1 MLNSVCLMGRLVA
14 DPELRQT
21 PSGVSVCSF
30 RIAVDRTY
38 QPKGQEKQTDFIN
51 IVTWRSTAEFVSR
64 YFRKGQL
71 VAVQGSI
78 QTSQYTDRDGNK
90 RTAFDV
96 VADNVFF
103 AEPKRDGTSSGSRY
117 DSPSPAVQRGG
128 PGLPEHG
135 IRGFRGDRGRRRP
148 SLLKQGM
155 AEERIAMISAVP
167 VLDGVTA
174 SF

>member
-90 RTAFDV
+90 RTTFDV

-103 AEPKRDGTSSGSRY
+103 AEKKAESG
-117 DSPSPAVQRGG
+117 
-128 PGLPEHG
+128 ET
-135 IRGFRGDRGRRRP
+135 
-148 SLLKQGM
+148 KQG
-155 AEERIAMISAVP
+155 AGYDHSPDIQGDFEEIIGDESLP
-167 VLDGVTA
+167 
-174 SF
+174 F

>member
-51 IVTWRSTAEFVSR
+51 IVTWRGTAEFVSR

-78 QTSQYTDRDGNK
+78 QTSQYTDLDGNK

-103 AEPKRDGTSSGSRY
+103 AEKKAESG
-117 DSPSPAVQRGG
+117 
-128 PGLPEHG
+128 ET
-135 IRGFRGDRGRRRP
+135 
-148 SLLKQGM
+148 KQG
-155 AEERIAMISAVP
+155 AGYDHSPDIQGDFEEIMGNDEP
-167 VLDGVTA
+167 P
-174 SF
+174 F

>member
-90 RTAFDV
+90 RTTFDV

-103 AEPKRDGTSSGSRY
+103 AEKKAESG
-117 DSPSPAVQRGG
+117 
-128 PGLPEHG
+128 ET
-135 IRGFRGDRGRRRP
+135 
-148 SLLKQGM
+148 KQG
-155 AEERIAMISAVP
+155 AGYDHSPDIQGDFEEIVGNDELP
-167 VLDGVTA
+167 
-174 SF
+174 F

>member
-103 AEPKRDGTSSGSRY
+103 AEKKAESG
-117 DSPSPAVQRGG
+117 
-128 PGLPEHG
+128 ET
-135 IRGFRGDRGRRRP
+135 
-148 SLLKQGM
+148 KQG
-155 AEERIAMISAVP
+155 AGYDHSPDTQGDFEEIISP
-167 VLDGVTA
+167 DELP
-174 SF
+174 F

>member
-1 MLNSVCLMGRLVA
+1 MLNSVCLMGRLTA
-14 DPELRQT
+14 DPELKSTQ
-21 PSGVSVCSF
+21 SGVSVCSF

-51 IVTWRSTAEFVSR
+51 IVTWRGTAEFVSR

-90 RTAFDV
+90 RTTFDV

-103 AEPKRDGTSSGSRY
+103 AEKKAESG
-117 DSPSPAVQRGG
+117 
-128 PGLPEHG
+128 ET
-135 IRGFRGDRGRRRP
+135 
-148 SLLKQGM
+148 KQG
-155 AEERIAMISAVP
+155 AGYDHSPYIQCDFEEIISPDELPFYGAK
-167 VLDGVTA
+167 T
-174 SF
+174 

>member
-1 MLNSVCLMGRLVA
+1 MLNSVCLMGRLTA
-14 DPELRQT
+14 DPELKSTQ
-21 PSGVSVCSF
+21 SGVSVCSF

-38 QPKGQEKQTDFIN
+38 TPKGQEKQTDFIN
-51 IVTWRSTAEFVSR
+51 IITWRSTAEFVSR

-103 AEPKRDGTSSGSRY
+103 AEKKAESG
-117 DSPSPAVQRGG
+117 
-128 PGLPEHG
+128 ET
-135 IRGFRGDRGRRRP
+135 
-148 SLLKQGM
+148 KQG
-155 AEERIAMISAVP
+155 AGYDHSPDIQGDFEEIIGDESLP
-167 VLDGVTA
+167 
-174 SF
+174 F

>member
-103 AEPKRDGTSSGSRY
+103 AEKKAESG
-117 DSPSPAVQRGG
+117 
-128 PGLPEHG
+128 ET
-135 IRGFRGDRGRRRP
+135 
-148 SLLKQGM
+148 KQG
-155 AEERIAMISAVP
+155 AGYDHSPDIQGDFEEIISP
-167 VLDGVTA
+167 DE
-174 SF
+174 FPF